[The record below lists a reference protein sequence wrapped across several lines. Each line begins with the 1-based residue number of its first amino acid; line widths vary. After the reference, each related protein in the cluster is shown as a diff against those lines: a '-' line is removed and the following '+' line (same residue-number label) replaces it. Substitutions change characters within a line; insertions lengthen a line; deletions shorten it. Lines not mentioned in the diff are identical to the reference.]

1 MKYDTYRIRAEG
13 FPCYFKV
20 ATYDDRTEI
29 YFVING
35 GGGDIRSMLIREGS
49 PLSRASVAGWCIQFI
64 GAISRSVFGLKIESD
79 VPSTNEV
86 PVSKKIVVG
95 AKLSERK
102 AICAKKRRANT
113 TKGKAVK

>member
-1 MKYDTYRIRAEG
+1 MNYDTYRIRAEG

-20 ATYDDRTEI
+20 ATYDDSTEI

-86 PVSKKIVVG
+86 PIPAKIVVG